1 MNLLPKPLA
10 YTIMGLVTLVWAIN
24 FGAQFFIESYQSDPL
39 IHGIF
44 MGIVGGAFA
53 LTRKSES
60 KPPDPPAAPAAP
72 PPPASPPAPAP
83 PQPPPETP

>member
-60 KPPDPPAAPAAP
+60 KPPDPPTAPAAP
-72 PPPASPPAPAP
+72 PPPPAPAP
-83 PQPPPETP
+83 PQPPPETQ